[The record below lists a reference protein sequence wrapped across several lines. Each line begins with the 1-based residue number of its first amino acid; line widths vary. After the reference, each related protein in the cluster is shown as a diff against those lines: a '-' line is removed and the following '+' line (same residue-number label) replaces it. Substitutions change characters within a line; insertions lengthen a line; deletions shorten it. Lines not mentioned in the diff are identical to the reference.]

1 MAGLDTKYTAQQGQA
16 RRPAPPTPLTRP
28 WVSVLTADGVTVGM
42 PTAVLHVLL
51 SDTFIWFGFTEDGE
65 WKTELT
71 AKTLVQLSEAFIVRA
86 ISRAEDAWRN

>member
-1 MAGLDTKYTAQQGQA
+1 MQRTQTKAPETPQTAQKIS
-16 RRPAPPTPLTRP
+16 TPHTRP
-28 WVSVLTADGVTVGM
+28 WISVLTADGCTVGM

-51 SDTFIWFGFTEDGE
+51 SDTFIWFGFTEAGD

-86 ISRAEDAWRN
+86 ISRAEDAWTN

>member
-1 MAGLDTKYTAQQGQA
+1 
-16 RRPAPPTPLTRP
+16 
-28 WVSVLTADGVTVGM
+28 M